1 MSAALAHQIDVDLA
15 HPPAPR
21 RDLRTGV
28 LAAGWVDAS
37 DLDCADWIGAL
48 ASARNAWPQQSQ
60 PLSAPA
66 PRHLFESGAAS
77 RLDAL
82 LRGAGFAMRS
92 VTIEIDEMDLK
103 LAGAAGMETMERLR
117 ARGWGVALRC
127 GPDCALPLGGRLRG
141 VVTEILVDA
150 PEDLRPD
157 LALDEE
163 PSPLLGRVRAA
174 NNAGIIVTALHV
186 KSPAHA
192 GMLIAM
198 GFDRAAY

>member
-1 MSAALAHQIDVDLA
+1 MSAALAHKSNFEHA
-15 HPPAPR
+15 APPAPR

-28 LAAGWVDAS
+28 LAAGWVDAR
-37 DLDCADWIGAL
+37 DLDCVDWVEAL
-48 ASARNAWPQQSQ
+48 SYARAVWAAQG

-66 PRHLFESGAAS
+66 PMHMFEAGAAS

-82 LRGAGFAMRS
+82 LRGAGFGMRS
-92 VTIEIDEMDLK
+92 VTIEFDEADLK
-103 LAGAAGMETMERLR
+103 LGGAAGFETVERLR

-127 GPDCALPLGGRLRG
+127 GSECVLALGARLRS
-141 VVTEILVDA
+141 VLTEILVEA
-150 PEDLRPD
+150 PADLRPD
-157 LALDEE
+157 LALHDE

-174 NNAGIIVTALHV
+174 NNAGIVVTALQV

-198 GFDRAAY
+198 GFDRGAY

>member
-1 MSAALAHQIDVDLA
+1 MSAALAHEINVDLFA
-15 HPPAPR
+15 PPAPR

-28 LAAGWVDAS
+28 LAAGSVDIRDLESTEWVE
-37 DLDCADWIGAL
+37 AL
-48 ASARNAWPQQSQ
+48 TSARSAWSGHGQ

-66 PRHLFESGAAS
+66 PKHIFEAGAAS

-103 LAGAAGMETMERLR
+103 LGGAAGLETVERLR

-127 GPDCALPLGGRLRG
+127 GPNCVLAIGARLRG
-141 VVTEILVDA
+141 VLTEILVDA

-157 LALDEE
+157 LALDDE

-174 NNAGIIVTALHV
+174 NNAGIIVTALQV

-198 GFDRAAY
+198 GFDRGAF